1 MPADPLYP
9 AEVGPEP
16 RPEGQF
22 RADLVRYLDA
32 LPTSELGSLLSE
44 LPRTRPGVLII
55 ELNERLP
62 DSGKLLPPA
71 GTPGLHE
78 GRRRSLRERIAD
90 RRFARSQPQAGPP
103 DVVDRRRWRAGVTP
117 RAADPATRGRLQDSV
132 RALGEEAEADRA
144 EPEQRALAYDDPGC
158 PPDLFGPDEQ
168 GTSERQHNHDGRY
181 DEPSLEDKLAADD
194 VGGMTE
200 RVAHAEE
207 WRPADWIEPTYP
219 DRGRRERHERDER

>member
-22 RADLVRYLDA
+22 RVDLVRYLDA
-32 LPTSELGSLLSE
+32 LPVSELGSLLSD
-44 LPRTRPGVLII
+44 LPRTRPGVLMV

-71 GTPGLHE
+71 GTPGPDE

-90 RRFARSQPQAGPP
+90 RRLARSQPQAGPP
-103 DVVDRRRWRAGVTP
+103 DVVDRHRGRAGVAPGAVDPTT
-117 RAADPATRGRLQDSV
+117 RARLQDAV

-144 EPEQRALAYDDPGC
+144 ELERRAMAHDDPGC
-158 PPDLFGPDEQ
+158 PPDLFGPDEL
-168 GTSERQHNHDGRY
+168 GMPERHHR
-181 DEPSLEDKLAADD
+181 AD
-194 VGGMTE
+194 
-200 RVAHAEE
+200 
-207 WRPADWIEPTYP
+207 P
-219 DRGRRERHERDER
+219 DRGRQERDDWDER